1 MAGVLGRKEA
11 LTIKEK
17 HSQGLDWAQVAGTAG
32 SAELGLQG
40 SQGWTQLLHHPQI
53 PCDDPGGE
61 LAHLVRPPSPL
72 PSAFSRCPQD
82 DRPCH
87 LRHPTYLSGSCVPK
101 RQRAGCSPVQRRG
114 TPCWCLRSGQPLGMG
129 DFQLYSPG
137 PIRSGSKMSAISRK
151 KRPGREGRSESV
163 SVWSSPWGRKL

>member
-11 LTIKEK
+11 LTIKEER
-17 HSQGLDWAQVAGTAG
+17 SQGLGWAQVAGTAG
-32 SAELGLQG
+32 SVELGLQG

-82 DRPCH
+82 DRPVISVIP
-87 LRHPTYLSGSCVPK
+87 PTSQDPVLPSCRELAAAQWRGEGLHVGIFVLISLWEWGTLSCTLQGP
-101 RQRAGCSPVQRRG
+101 
-114 TPCWCLRSGQPLGMG
+114 SGQ
-129 DFQLYSPG
+129 G
-137 PIRSGSKMSAISRK
+137 PR
-151 KRPGREGRSESV
+151 
-163 SVWSSPWGRKL
+163 